1 VQHEPSGRAKTRGAN
16 GWEEG
21 QLLDAFFLIWK
32 LSNGRHTHRIINLK
46 TSRSGQVGEGQKC
59 LEWNKMFLLLSTRG
73 LWLTWPTSSG
83 MEGSGSLPF
92 SAALPTF
99 CRWIRPLTDWI
110 RRKRS
115 SFVNPPLLGA
125 LLFSSSRHLIRWP
138 TSEMPVRTLR
148 DYIALRIYISATS
161 LSARMS

>member
-1 VQHEPSGRAKTRGAN
+1 
-16 GWEEG
+16 
-21 QLLDAFFLIWK
+21 
-32 LSNGRHTHRIINLK
+32 
-46 TSRSGQVGEGQKC
+46 
-59 LEWNKMFLLLSTRG
+59 MFLRLSTRG

-83 MEGSGSLPF
+83 MEGSGSLAC

-125 LLFSSSRHLIRWP
+125 PLFSSSRHLIRWP

-148 DYIALRIYISATS
+148 DYIALPIYLCHLPIGADE
-161 LSARMS
+161 LSGHFFLLIGLRGRGGGYWCDSRSCAVRNLSEKYEKGKKSQQQ